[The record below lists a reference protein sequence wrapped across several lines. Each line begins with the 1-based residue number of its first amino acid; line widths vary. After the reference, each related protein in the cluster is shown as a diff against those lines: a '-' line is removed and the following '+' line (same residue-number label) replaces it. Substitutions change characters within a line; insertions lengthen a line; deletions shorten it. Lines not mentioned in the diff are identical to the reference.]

1 MNSRLPFVRKHRP
14 DYLITLAMVIL
25 MLLGVVVIYA
35 VSPALAEQVNAGNG
49 AKVDQNHFMY
59 RQLGYLAMGILA
71 FVLTAVI
78 PLEFWRRW
86 RVHMLAGAV
95 GMSAILL
102 ILPHALTISV
112 NGATRWLNLGFI
124 SFQPAELI
132 KFGLVIF
139 MAGFLSSRIAEHKE
153 NDRQQ
158 TIQPLLILLAIIGF
172 LVVVA
177 EKDMGTMFAVLAI
190 FLITLFM
197 AGVNRRIVA
206 GITGLII
213 GGGALLVITFPHR
226 MARILTFLNPNSD
239 PTGSGYHISQALIAV
254 GSGGFTGQGLGQG
267 IQAFGYL
274 PEAAN
279 DSIFA
284 ILAEKFGFIGTVIVL
299 ALFGFLFLRIL
310 RVIERAPNDYMR
322 LIVAGVFGWLV
333 AQSLVNVGAM
343 LSILPLTGVTL
354 PFISFGGTSLL
365 FVMASLGLVINVS
378 RYTVYG
384 TGKEANHADSGS
396 GRRLGRT
403 RHASAGNS

>member
-1 MNSRLPFVRKHRP
+1 MNSLRIYRKHRP
-14 DYLITLAMVIL
+14 DYLITLVMVIL
-25 MLLGVVVIYA
+25 MLLGLIIIYA
-35 VSPALAEQVNAGNG
+35 VSPALAEQVNNG
-49 AKVDQNHFMY
+49 SGKLDQNHFMY
-59 RQLGYLAMGILA
+59 RQLGYLAFGVGA
-71 FVLTAVI
+71 FVLTAII
-78 PLEFWRRW
+78 PLDFWRKW

-95 GMSAILL
+95 GMSAVLL
-102 ILPHALTISV
+102 ILPHAMTISV

-139 MAGFLSSRIAEHKE
+139 MAGFLSSRIAAGKQ
-153 NDRQQ
+153 NDWSE
-158 TIQPLLILLAIIGF
+158 TTWPLLILLGIIGF

-177 EKDMGTMFAVLAI
+177 EKDMGTMFALLAI
-190 FLITLFM
+190 FLVSMLM
-197 AGVNRRIVA
+197 AGVKRKIVLQV
-206 GITGLII
+206 TGLIL
-213 GGGALLVITFPHR
+213 GAGVLMVITFPHR
-226 MARILTFLNPNSD
+226 MARILTFLNASSD
-239 PTGSGYHISQALIAV
+239 PSGSGYHISQALIAV

-284 ILAEKFGFIGTVIVL
+284 ILAEKFGFIGTLVVL

-310 RVIERAPNDYMR
+310 KVIEKAPNDYMR

-333 AQSLVNVGAM
+333 AQSIVNVGAM

-365 FVMASLGLVINVS
+365 FVMASLGLVVNVS
-378 RYTVYG
+378 RYTIH
-384 TGKEANHADSGS
+384 TSGKEERSANTSS
-396 GRRLGRT
+396 GRRLGRA
-403 RHASAGNS
+403 RHASLSNS